1 MRAQQNERGEATTE
15 AVLVVPVLILLIFTV
30 IQFGLWYHASSV
42 TRAAAQEG
50 VREARVAGG
59 TSASGQATA
68 ESFLQQTAGSLISG
82 TSVTANRTADTTD
95 VTVNG
100 TVISVVPFLHLP
112 VSGHAAAVTERFRA
126 PA

>member
-1 MRAQQNERGEATTE
+1 MRRNEQGEATTE
-15 AVLVVPVLILLIFTV
+15 TVLVIPALILLIFTV

-50 VREARVAGG
+50 VRQARVAGG

-68 ESFLQQTAGSLISG
+68 ESFLQQTAGSLINNS
-82 TSVTANRTADTTD
+82 SVIASRDANTTA
-95 VTVNG
+95 VSVNG

-112 VSGHAAAVTERFRA
+112 VSGHASAVTERFRA